1 MVIHLVEFFPSSQNQ
16 PSPIIA
22 LKCLS
27 TGRQKRPVPPS
38 STCLPAP
45 LHWNLQGAIST
56 QGVHEICVPVWAS
69 LTWLKSEFYAWCSS
83 HNWPFFFGSLSV
95 CRSSPV
101 GRPARLAC
109 QVGGLPGWCAEQSI
123 CLVSV
128 RTAEHGSSSPAIL
141 PSNQPTSSLADSY
154 QPPHR
159 PISFS
164 KIQIGKPLF
173 TSDWLNSKFQVEIFL
188 ANIKEVRVLWV
199 LKHMCSW
206 SRQLSLSKITEK
218 T

>member
-83 HNWPFFFGSLSV
+83 HNWPFLFFGSLSL
-95 CRSSPV
+95 CQSSPV
-101 GRPARLAC
+101 GRLARLAC
-109 QVGGLPGWCAEQSI
+109 QVGGLPGCSAQSQAFAWSQCAQQSMG
-123 CLVSV
+123 VAA
-128 RTAEHGSSSPAIL
+128 R
-141 PSNQPTSSLADSY
+141 PSCFKPTNLLSGWLIPTTT
-154 QPPHR
+154 PPHF
-159 PISFS
+159 I
-164 KIQIGKPLF
+164 
-173 TSDWLNSKFQVEIFL
+173 
-188 ANIKEVRVLWV
+188 
-199 LKHMCSW
+199 
-206 SRQLSLSKITEK
+206 
-218 T
+218 